1 MKQTDPRVSIDNELL
16 GVSNYTVDET
26 VNVVD

>member
-16 GVSNYTVDET
+16 SVSNYTVDET